1 MNEIFSKETILK
13 TYLDLKNQ
21 KFLDRKKKLPIGLD
35 GVGSETFEKNLGHSI
50 NEIHRKLL
58 PREGKIPYT
67 FAPLLRILRNK
78 AEGGVRM
85 LHIPRLRDQIV
96 LRLIHNEITSH
107 LQLNAVGI
115 GLKSP
120 YAYVREFD
128 LHMKDKSNAFV
139 IKSDIAQF
147 YDSIPRNLAIA
158 NCRNYG
164 IRTEII
170 QLLENWSESLKI
182 RNGFTQGSGEIIDF
196 KGLPQG
202 ISISSLLAELYAMQ
216 IDADF
221 NTDTGYFRYVDDIA
235 IVCDDLVQSKA
246 KLDKLRSTVKNLGL
260 HLSPSKT
267 EIVKFENGLHWLG
280 LMHYPEK
287 KFINPEKI
295 VQTFKPVASIQK
307 ACAVKLQQCGDKSQK
322 IAVISEMIKEVDK
335 FISGRNKVRLR
346 WYSLCEDDGQWRQT
360 DKFIHGP
367 IRSCIRKA
375 GLDEKDL
382 PSLPSVH
389 AKVISY
395 KKQGS
400 HTQMPIKGNAPSVE

>member
-13 TYLDLKNQ
+13 TYFDLKTQ
-21 KFLDRKKKLPIGLD
+21 KYLDRKKKLPIGLD
-35 GVGSETFEKNLGHSI
+35 GVSSDTFEKNLANSI
-50 NEIHRKLL
+50 SEIHRKLL

-78 AEGGVRM
+78 AEGGIRM

-107 LQLNAVGI
+107 LQLNAIGI
-115 GLKSP
+115 GIKSP

-147 YDSIPRNLAIA
+147 YDSVPRNLAIA
-158 NCRNYG
+158 NIKKYG
-164 IRTEII
+164 IKTEII

-182 RNGFTQGSGEIIDF
+182 RNGFNHGSSEILDF

-221 NTDTGYFRYVDDIA
+221 NLHGGYFRYVDDIA
-235 IVCDDLVQSKA
+235 IVSDNLVESKISLE
-246 KLDKLRSTVKNLGL
+246 KLKSTVKNLGL
-260 HLSPSKT
+260 SLSPGKT
-267 EIVKFENGLHWLG
+267 EIVKFEDGLNWLG
-280 LMHYPEK
+280 LVHYPGT

-295 VQTFKPVASIQK
+295 TQTFKPITSIQK
-307 ACAVKLQQCGDKSQK
+307 ACAIKLQQCVDQNQR
-322 IAVISEMIKEVDK
+322 VEVVSELIREIDK
-335 FISGRNKVRLR
+335 FILGRNKVRLR
-346 WYSLCEDDGQWRQT
+346 WYSLCQDAGQWKQI
-360 DKFIHGP
+360 DKFIHGK

-375 GLDEKDL
+375 GLDEQDL

-389 AKVISY
+389 AKIISF
-395 KKQGS
+395 KKLRES
-400 HTQMPIKGNAPSVE
+400 HKNAD